1 MEPGRSSSLA
11 CRDRLADPSVVKAI
25 GLNAD

>member
-25 GLNAD
+25 GQKAA